1 MSLRSLLESFD
12 SGIAASPAELAS
24 PGADVGT
31 VAAARSE
38 GYEAGYASGWE
49 DAHTS
54 DQAARERIA
63 AEFERNIEALAFT
76 YHEAVDLVRAE
87 VFDFVEA
94 VIEGFLPAIL
104 PELTREHLREALRK
118 HGEDLLHAPVDI
130 VVSSDCRD
138 VVAEMMSEDFALEL
152 NLVEDPTLAP
162 HQVFL
167 RFAQTETAIDLAPV
181 AETLRAQLTAMKPS
195 KERPANAR
203 R

>member
-12 SGIAASPAELAS
+12 SGHAKALADPTS
-24 PGADVGT
+24 PGADGGS

-54 DQAARERIA
+54 DKAARERIA

-94 VIEGFLPAIL
+94 VIEGFLPTIL

-130 VVSSDCRD
+130 VVSSDCRE
-138 VVAEMMSEDFALEL
+138 VVAEMMSEDFALDL
-152 NLVEDPTLAP
+152 NLVEDSTLAP

-167 RFAQTETAIDLAPV
+167 RIGKTETVIDLAPV
-181 AETLRAQLTAMKPS
+181 AETLRAQLLALKPA
-195 KERPANAR
+195 KERLANAR
-203 R
+203 